1 MEFLTRRK
9 FVKLA
14 AGSAAV
20 APFSPALVRMAA
32 GAPNSEPNIKFP
44 TEPRERIAIAS
55 YPFRDFIAGSPDQNN
70 TAAGKIDFRDF
81 AAHVLEKFGIRKIE
95 PWSRHFRSTDAKYL
109 EEFRAAVEK
118 AHGAVVD
125 IAVDGDHS
133 IFAADSAERGQA
145 IVFSKQWVDV
155 AAAVGSPNIRT
166 NLAKAK
172 DAKPD
177 AERAAASLQRVV
189 EYAASK
195 NVVVNLENDNPETED
210 PFFLV
215 KVIEQ
220 VNSPWLH
227 ANPDFCNTLTAFPE
241 DYAYKGI
248 EALFQHAYG
257 ICHVKAM
264 EANERTG
271 KIARVDMPRTFGI
284 LKKAHYRGYCSME
297 FDSPGDP
304 YAGTSELITQ
314 TLKYLG

>member
-9 FVKLA
+9 FVKQA
-14 AGSAAV
+14 AASAAV
-20 APFSPALVRMAA
+20 TSFLPVLARTASAVSA
-32 GAPNSEPNIKFP
+32 EPNIKFP

-177 AERAAASLQRVV
+177 AERAAAS
-189 EYAASK
+189 
-195 NVVVNLENDNPETED
+195 
-210 PFFLV
+210 
-215 KVIEQ
+215 
-220 VNSPWLH
+220 
-227 ANPDFCNTLTAFPE
+227 
-241 DYAYKGI
+241 
-248 EALFQHAYG
+248 
-257 ICHVKAM
+257 
-264 EANERTG
+264 
-271 KIARVDMPRTFGI
+271 
-284 LKKAHYRGYCSME
+284 
-297 FDSPGDP
+297 
-304 YAGTSELITQ
+304 
-314 TLKYLG
+314 